1 MPTVMPSNR
10 TAPKGTIS
18 DSAPPTPPRKR
29 AYFGERKDDVQNRN
43 GLTGPPMQTGAG
55 KGSMFADGR
64 KGMPTGQPQG
74 DLPPSPNYPKDGPGP
89 RSVSTPGFG
98 ASYPTPNYPL
108 TGPGPATAH
117 GQPQGELPPSPN
129 YPKPMLANGRKG
141 QAQGMPPAGNPRDE
155 MFANGRK
162 PAPFQKMPPRGGAP
176 MQRMPQAQ
184 PAAPMMADGGMS
196 SPSMIGGGG
205 EPDADDTS
213 MLQGGQDDGGAASA
227 QMSPGAGQLPMI
239 KPESV
244 FYHDQPTSCKTCQFN
259 DGSNNCSVLQMQ
271 ISPDGGCTAWEQGGA
286 GEPDQDDMPP
296 SNGGAPHRQW
306 ELPTAARNLF
316 SRYSPALA
324 FFREFPWLPYP
335 GSWRSPG
342 LFPCALY
349 RE

>member
-1 MPTVMPSNR
+1 M
-10 TAPKGTIS
+10 
-18 DSAPPTPPRKR
+18 
-29 AYFGERKDDVQNRN
+29 E
-43 GLTGPPMQTGAG
+43 TGAG
-55 KGSMFADGR
+55 KGGMFADGR

-108 TGPGPATAH
+108 TGPGPSTVR
-117 GQPQGELPPSPN
+117 GQAQGELPASPN

-141 QAQGMPPAGNPRDE
+141 QPQGMPPSGNPRDE

-176 MQRMPQAQ
+176 MQRMAPGPQ
-184 PAAPMMADGGMS
+184 MMADGGVGA
-196 SPSMIGGGG
+196 PPPIGGDG

-227 QMSPGAGQLPMI
+227 QMSPGAGQMPMI
-239 KPESV
+239 KPEAV

-271 ISPDGGCTAWEQGGA
+271 ISPDGGCTAWEQGGGDQGA
-286 GEPDQDDMPP
+286 PVGGPDMG
-296 SNGGAPHRQW
+296 GGADMG
-306 ELPTAARNLF
+306 T
-316 SRYSPALA
+316 S
-324 FFREFPWLPYP
+324 
-335 GSWRSPG
+335 GSG
-342 LFPCALY
+342 IGQGT
-349 RE
+349 